1 LHSALREV
9 LGLHVKQS
17 GSYVGPDKLR
27 FDFTHFK
34 PLTPE
39 EIEKV
44 EIIINRKI
52 RENII
57 INTDSLKYE
66 DAVTR
71 GAIAI
76 FEEKYTDI
84 VRMLSIGDFSRE
96 LCGGTHLDYS
106 GEAGVF
112 KISGESSI
120 SSGIRRIEAVAGEA
134 GFLYIQRGLNRFQQI
149 QDHFRQKEENL
160 LDFLVNMETG
170 IKEREKELKKK
181 KETGGRP
188 DIQELIAGGSM
199 IQDIQTVIAHVD
211 NLDRK
216 QLSALADEIKSKTNG
231 IVVLSSNNEEK
242 SAIIVSL
249 DKGLTGRLNA
259 NNLVK
264 EIAQVVNGTGGGRP
278 DFAQAGGNII
288 NDALNFKQQTT
299 DIIKECLKE

>member
-1 LHSALREV
+1 
-9 LGLHVKQS
+9 
-17 GSYVGPDKLR
+17 
-27 FDFTHFK
+27 
-34 PLTPE
+34 
-39 EIEKV
+39 V
-44 EIIINRKI
+44 EMIINRKI
-52 RENII
+52 RENIV

-66 DAVTR
+66 EAVTR

-288 NDALNFKQQTT
+288 NDALNFKRQTA